1 MKVSVVILNWNT
13 KDYLR
18 QFLPGVIASTM
29 GLDGEVVVADSAS
42 TDGSQDMM
50 ASLFPGVR
58 LIALERNYGF
68 TGGYNRAFEQVDAEY
83 AVLLNSD
90 VEVPQGW
97 LTPLVD
103 WMDSHPD
110 CAACG
115 PKLHSYA
122 DRDRFEYAGAAGGR
136 IDRFGY
142 PFCRGRVLSR
152 LEADRGQYD
161 APADVLWITGACLM
175 VRMSVWR
182 ALGGLD
188 SRFFA
193 HMEEIDL
200 CWRMQL
206 AGWKVTV
213 VPASTVWHVGGG
225 TLPKESPYKL
235 QLNYRNNLLLLE
247 NNLARTLSLQMHPE
261 QALRQARRRI
271 FWRKVWDGCSAA
283 VYFCTFRWRSVGAV
297 CKAHRE
303 YRRLRRKETAAEIL
317 AWRSTIPEKVQI
329 HGMYNGWLI
338 PRALLKGRKVFAALE
353 R

>member
-206 AGWKVTV
+206 EGWKVTV

>member
-42 TDGSQDMM
+42 TDGSQEMM
-50 ASLFPGVR
+50 TSLFPGVR
-58 LIALERNYGF
+58 LIALEQNFGF
-68 TGGYNRAFEQVDAEY
+68 TGGYNRALEQIDAEY

-90 VEVPQGW
+90 VEVPKGW
-97 LTPLVD
+97 LEPLVA
-103 WMDSHPD
+103 WMDAHPD

-152 LEADRGQYD
+152 LEVDRGQYD

-182 ALGGLD
+182 ELGGLD

-206 AGWKVTV
+206 SGWKVTV

-235 QLNYRNNLLLLE
+235 FLNYRNNLLLLE
-247 NNLARTLSLQMHPE
+247 NNLARTLSLQMPPE

-271 FWRKVWDGCSAA
+271 FWRRTCRS
-283 VYFCTFRWRSVGAV
+283 YRFRKYCRHLPHS
-297 CKAHRE
+297 
-303 YRRLRRKETAAEIL
+303 
-317 AWRSTIPEKVQI
+317 
-329 HGMYNGWLI
+329 
-338 PRALLKGRKVFAALE
+338 
-353 R
+353 

>member
-206 AGWKVTV
+206 EGWKVTV

-235 QLNYRNNLLLLE
+235 FLNYRNNLLLLE